1 MALAPTCL
9 NGSQSIIWSVER
21 QGREGD
27 RLKTDVSLRTC
38 MQTVTVNSSLF
49 LKKLHLGPK
58 WVISAGSAMS
68 GLRPLYPQQ
77 LP

>member
-1 MALAPTCL
+1 
-9 NGSQSIIWSVER
+9 VER
-21 QGREGD
+21 QGRDGD

-38 MQTVTVNSSLF
+38 MQTVTVNPSL

-58 WVISAGSAMS
+58 WVISVGSAMS